1 MMKKALSLILALAMA
16 LSLAACGGSKTE
28 TPADNG
34 GSTADNTSAEPTQMT
49 LILRGGTY
57 AEALKASL
65 PDFEA
70 EHNVKIDVQE
80 LSFDDLHT
88 GIALDAVNSTGAYDL
103 CMVDGSWMAEFTEN
117 NVLANLSEMGYSFD
131 DDIIP
136 ATTTICKVDDN
147 IYLAPFFGNVTVMLY
162 NKQLI
167 ADAGYTPEDIT
178 TFEDLK
184 VIAQKTKDAGKT
196 GFLIRG
202 GSADNIVSDFIPHLL
217 VHGGWV
223 IDENNQPTVD
233 TPEFKAAMQEYLDLY
248 ALGGTMDKDD
258 IVAAIDGGTAALGQA
273 WPGWY
278 VPTADTNANYTV
290 IPTKLNDSDTPK
302 NTSMYGVWCIGIPNN
317 APHKDLAMELLH
329 NFDEAKAEQVAQ
341 METDVDRFED
351 ELGTYLVKLSSK
363 QLSNKDS
370 ETLNTILHCIG
381 DFERIS
387 DHARNIK
394 EAAQEMH
401 DKQLVFSEKAQEE
414 LKVFERAVHDVL
426 DLTMTSFKNGD
437 LNLARQVEPL
447 EEVIDGLSLDVKQR
461 HVRRLR
467 KGKCTIELGF
477 ILSDVIT
484 NFERVSDHCSNIA
497 VCLVQVN
504 EDEFDTH
511 AYLDELRQEDNK
523 DFQSKVLA
531 CREKYQ
537 LPPTKQERLAEK
549 NAKLLA
555 E

>member
-34 GSTADNTSAEPTQMT
+34 GSTTDNTSAEPTQMT

-88 GIALDAVNSTGAYDL
+88 GIALDAVNPTGAYDL

-184 VIAQKTKDAGKT
+184 VIAQKTNDAGKT

-233 TPEFKAAMQEYLDLY
+233 TP
-248 ALGGTMDKDD
+248 

-317 APHKDLAMELLH
+317 APHKDLALELLEYVMSPEVQLASIEVGGVPCRTSCLL
-329 NFDEAKAEQVAQ
+329 NEDVLATYPQYETVCAALQTGVYRPVIAEWTQF
-341 METDVDRFED
+341 TNI
-351 ELGTYLVKLSSK
+351 LGTEMDNIIQGTK
-363 QLSNKDS
+363 
-370 ETLNTILHCIG
+370 TIDQGLA
-381 DFERIS
+381 D
-387 DHARNIK
+387 
-394 EAAQEMH
+394 AQT
-401 DKQLVFSEKAQEE
+401 QLVE
-414 LKVFERAVHDVL
+414 L
-426 DLTMTSFKNGD
+426 MNG
-437 LNLARQVEPL
+437 
-447 EEVIDGLSLDVKQR
+447 
-461 HVRRLR
+461 
-467 KGKCTIELGF
+467 
-477 ILSDVIT
+477 
-484 NFERVSDHCSNIA
+484 
-497 VCLVQVN
+497 
-504 EDEFDTH
+504 
-511 AYLDELRQEDNK
+511 
-523 DFQSKVLA
+523 
-531 CREKYQ
+531 
-537 LPPTKQERLAEK
+537 
-549 NAKLLA
+549 
-555 E
+555 

>member
-317 APHKDLAMELLH
+317 APHKDLALELLEYVMSPEVQLASIEVGGVPCRTSCLL
-329 NFDEAKAEQVAQ
+329 NEDVLATYPQYETVCAALQTGVYRPVIAEWTQF
-341 METDVDRFED
+341 TNI
-351 ELGTYLVKLSSK
+351 LGTEMDNIIQGTK
-363 QLSNKDS
+363 
-370 ETLNTILHCIG
+370 TIDQG
-381 DFERIS
+381 S
-387 DHARNIK
+387 
-394 EAAQEMH
+394 
-401 DKQLVFSEKAQEE
+401 
-414 LKVFERAVHDVL
+414 
-426 DLTMTSFKNGD
+426 G
-437 LNLARQVEPL
+437 
-447 EEVIDGLSLDVKQR
+447 
-461 HVRRLR
+461 
-467 KGKCTIELGF
+467 
-477 ILSDVIT
+477 
-484 NFERVSDHCSNIA
+484 
-497 VCLVQVN
+497 
-504 EDEFDTH
+504 
-511 AYLDELRQEDNK
+511 
-523 DFQSKVLA
+523 
-531 CREKYQ
+531 
-537 LPPTKQERLAEK
+537 
-549 NAKLLA
+549 
-555 E
+555 

>member
-1 MMKKALSLILALAMA
+1 MKKALSLILALAMA

-34 GSTADNTSAEPTQMT
+34 GSTADNTSADPTQMT

-217 VHGGWV
+217 VHAG
-223 IDENNQPTVD
+223 
-233 TPEFKAAMQEYLDLY
+233 
-248 ALGGTMDKDD
+248 
-258 IVAAIDGGTAALGQA
+258 
-273 WPGWY
+273 
-278 VPTADTNANYTV
+278 
-290 IPTKLNDSDTPK
+290 
-302 NTSMYGVWCIGIPNN
+302 
-317 APHKDLAMELLH
+317 
-329 NFDEAKAEQVAQ
+329 
-341 METDVDRFED
+341 
-351 ELGTYLVKLSSK
+351 
-363 QLSNKDS
+363 
-370 ETLNTILHCIG
+370 
-381 DFERIS
+381 
-387 DHARNIK
+387 
-394 EAAQEMH
+394 
-401 DKQLVFSEKAQEE
+401 
-414 LKVFERAVHDVL
+414 
-426 DLTMTSFKNGD
+426 
-437 LNLARQVEPL
+437 
-447 EEVIDGLSLDVKQR
+447 
-461 HVRRLR
+461 
-467 KGKCTIELGF
+467 
-477 ILSDVIT
+477 
-484 NFERVSDHCSNIA
+484 
-497 VCLVQVN
+497 
-504 EDEFDTH
+504 
-511 AYLDELRQEDNK
+511 
-523 DFQSKVLA
+523 
-531 CREKYQ
+531 
-537 LPPTKQERLAEK
+537 
-549 NAKLLA
+549 
-555 E
+555 

>member
-136 ATTTICKVDDN
+136 ATTTICKVADN

-278 VPTADTNANYTV
+278 VPTADTAANYTV
-290 IPTKLNDSDTPK
+290 IPTKLNDSDTAK

-317 APHKDLAMELLH
+317 APHKDLALELLEYVMSPEVQLASIEVGGVPCRTSCLL
-329 NFDEAKAEQVAQ
+329 NEDVLATYPQYETVCAALQTGVYRPVIAEWTQF
-341 METDVDRFED
+341 TNI
-351 ELGTYLVKLSSK
+351 LGTEMDNIIQGTK
-363 QLSNKDS
+363 
-370 ETLNTILHCIG
+370 TIDQGLA
-381 DFERIS
+381 D
-387 DHARNIK
+387 
-394 EAAQEMH
+394 AQT
-401 DKQLVFSEKAQEE
+401 QLVE
-414 LKVFERAVHDVL
+414 L
-426 DLTMTSFKNGD
+426 MNG
-437 LNLARQVEPL
+437 
-447 EEVIDGLSLDVKQR
+447 
-461 HVRRLR
+461 
-467 KGKCTIELGF
+467 
-477 ILSDVIT
+477 
-484 NFERVSDHCSNIA
+484 
-497 VCLVQVN
+497 
-504 EDEFDTH
+504 
-511 AYLDELRQEDNK
+511 
-523 DFQSKVLA
+523 
-531 CREKYQ
+531 
-537 LPPTKQERLAEK
+537 
-549 NAKLLA
+549 
-555 E
+555 

>member
-317 APHKDLAMELLH
+317 APHKDLALELLEYVMSPEVQLASIEVGGVPCRTSCLL
-329 NFDEAKAEQVAQ
+329 NEDVLATYPQYETVCAALQTGVYRPVIAEWTQF
-341 METDVDRFED
+341 TNI
-351 ELGTYLVKLSSK
+351 LGTEMDNIIQGTK
-363 QLSNKDS
+363 
-370 ETLNTILHCIG
+370 TIDQGLA
-381 DFERIS
+381 D
-387 DHARNIK
+387 
-394 EAAQEMH
+394 AQT
-401 DKQLVFSEKAQEE
+401 QLVE
-414 LKVFERAVHDVL
+414 L
-426 DLTMTSFKNGD
+426 MTG
-437 LNLARQVEPL
+437 
-447 EEVIDGLSLDVKQR
+447 
-461 HVRRLR
+461 
-467 KGKCTIELGF
+467 
-477 ILSDVIT
+477 
-484 NFERVSDHCSNIA
+484 
-497 VCLVQVN
+497 
-504 EDEFDTH
+504 
-511 AYLDELRQEDNK
+511 
-523 DFQSKVLA
+523 
-531 CREKYQ
+531 
-537 LPPTKQERLAEK
+537 
-549 NAKLLA
+549 
-555 E
+555 

>member
-278 VPTADTNANYTV
+278 VPTADTAANYTV

-317 APHKDLAMELLH
+317 APHKDLALELLEYVMSPEVQLASIEVGGVPCRTSCLL
-329 NFDEAKAEQVAQ
+329 NEDVLATYPQYETVCAALQTGVYRPVIAEWTQ
-341 METDVDRFED
+341 F
-351 ELGTYLVKLSSK
+351 Y
-363 QLSNKDS
+363 
-370 ETLNTILHCIG
+370 TILG
-381 DFERIS
+381 AEMD
-387 DHARNIK
+387 NIVNGVK
-394 EAAQEMH
+394 TVDQGLADAQSQLEALM
-401 DKQLVFSEKAQEE
+401 K
-414 LKVFERAVHDVL
+414 
-426 DLTMTSFKNGD
+426 
-437 LNLARQVEPL
+437 
-447 EEVIDGLSLDVKQR
+447 
-461 HVRRLR
+461 
-467 KGKCTIELGF
+467 
-477 ILSDVIT
+477 
-484 NFERVSDHCSNIA
+484 
-497 VCLVQVN
+497 
-504 EDEFDTH
+504 
-511 AYLDELRQEDNK
+511 
-523 DFQSKVLA
+523 
-531 CREKYQ
+531 
-537 LPPTKQERLAEK
+537 
-549 NAKLLA
+549 
-555 E
+555 

>member
-65 PDFEA
+65 PTFEA

-317 APHKDLAMELLH
+317 APHKDLALELLEYVMSPEVQLASIEVGGVPCRTSCLL
-329 NFDEAKAEQVAQ
+329 NEDVLATYPQYETVCAALQTGVYRPVIAEWTQF
-341 METDVDRFED
+341 TNI
-351 ELGTYLVKLSSK
+351 LGTEMDNIIQGTK
-363 QLSNKDS
+363 
-370 ETLNTILHCIG
+370 TIDQGLA
-381 DFERIS
+381 D
-387 DHARNIK
+387 
-394 EAAQEMH
+394 AQT
-401 DKQLVFSEKAQEE
+401 QLVE
-414 LKVFERAVHDVL
+414 L
-426 DLTMTSFKNGD
+426 MNG
-437 LNLARQVEPL
+437 
-447 EEVIDGLSLDVKQR
+447 
-461 HVRRLR
+461 
-467 KGKCTIELGF
+467 
-477 ILSDVIT
+477 
-484 NFERVSDHCSNIA
+484 
-497 VCLVQVN
+497 
-504 EDEFDTH
+504 
-511 AYLDELRQEDNK
+511 
-523 DFQSKVLA
+523 
-531 CREKYQ
+531 
-537 LPPTKQERLAEK
+537 
-549 NAKLLA
+549 
-555 E
+555 

>member
-184 VIAQKTKDAGKT
+184 VIAQKTNDAGKT

-290 IPTKLNDSDTPK
+290 IPTKHNDSDTPK

-317 APHKDLAMELLH
+317 APHKDLALELLEYVMSPEVQLASIEVGGVPCRTSCLL
-329 NFDEAKAEQVAQ
+329 NEDVLATYPQYETVCAALQTGVYRPVIAEWTQF
-341 METDVDRFED
+341 TNI
-351 ELGTYLVKLSSK
+351 LGTEMDNIIQGTK
-363 QLSNKDS
+363 
-370 ETLNTILHCIG
+370 TIDQGLA
-381 DFERIS
+381 D
-387 DHARNIK
+387 
-394 EAAQEMH
+394 AQT
-401 DKQLVFSEKAQEE
+401 QLVE
-414 LKVFERAVHDVL
+414 L
-426 DLTMTSFKNGD
+426 MNG
-437 LNLARQVEPL
+437 
-447 EEVIDGLSLDVKQR
+447 
-461 HVRRLR
+461 
-467 KGKCTIELGF
+467 
-477 ILSDVIT
+477 
-484 NFERVSDHCSNIA
+484 
-497 VCLVQVN
+497 
-504 EDEFDTH
+504 
-511 AYLDELRQEDNK
+511 
-523 DFQSKVLA
+523 
-531 CREKYQ
+531 
-537 LPPTKQERLAEK
+537 
-549 NAKLLA
+549 
-555 E
+555 

>member
-1 MMKKALSLILALAMA
+1 MKKALSLILALAMS
-16 LSLAACGGSKTE
+16 LSLVACGGGKTE
-28 TPADNG
+28 TPSDSN
-34 GSTADNTSAEPTQMT
+34 TPADNTSAEPTKMT

-117 NVLANLSEMGYSFD
+117 NVLANLSDMGYSFD

-136 ATTTICKVDDN
+136 ATTTICKVDNN

-167 ADAGYTPEDIT
+167 ADAGYAPEDIT

-184 VIAQKTKDAGKT
+184 TIAQKTKDAGKT

-317 APHKDLAMELLH
+317 APHKDLALELLKYVMSPEVQLDSIQVGGVPCRTSCLL
-329 NFDEAKAEQVAQ
+329 NKDVLATYPQYETVCAALQTGVYRPVIAEWTQF
-341 METDVDRFED
+341 TSI
-351 ELGTYLVKLSSK
+351 LGTEMDNIIQGTK
-363 QLSNKDS
+363 
-370 ETLNTILHCIG
+370 TIDKGLA
-381 DFERIS
+381 D
-387 DHARNIK
+387 
-394 EAAQEMH
+394 AQT
-401 DKQLVFSEKAQEE
+401 QLVE
-414 LKVFERAVHDVL
+414 L
-426 DLTMTSFKNGD
+426 MNG
-437 LNLARQVEPL
+437 
-447 EEVIDGLSLDVKQR
+447 
-461 HVRRLR
+461 
-467 KGKCTIELGF
+467 
-477 ILSDVIT
+477 
-484 NFERVSDHCSNIA
+484 
-497 VCLVQVN
+497 
-504 EDEFDTH
+504 
-511 AYLDELRQEDNK
+511 
-523 DFQSKVLA
+523 
-531 CREKYQ
+531 
-537 LPPTKQERLAEK
+537 
-549 NAKLLA
+549 
-555 E
+555 

>member
-1 MMKKALSLILALAMA
+1 MKKALSLILALAMA

-278 VPTADTNANYTV
+278 VPTADTAANYTV
-290 IPTKLNDSDTPK
+290 IPTKLNDSDTAK

-317 APHKDLAMELLH
+317 APHKDLALELLEYVMSPEVQLASIEVGGVPCRTSCLL
-329 NFDEAKAEQVAQ
+329 NEDVLATYPQYETVCAALQTGVYRPVIAEWTQF
-341 METDVDRFED
+341 TNI
-351 ELGTYLVKLSSK
+351 LGTEMDNIIQGTK
-363 QLSNKDS
+363 
-370 ETLNTILHCIG
+370 TIDQG
-381 DFERIS
+381 PAD
-387 DHARNIK
+387 
-394 EAAQEMH
+394 AQT
-401 DKQLVFSEKAQEE
+401 QLVE
-414 LKVFERAVHDVL
+414 L
-426 DLTMTSFKNGD
+426 MNG
-437 LNLARQVEPL
+437 
-447 EEVIDGLSLDVKQR
+447 
-461 HVRRLR
+461 
-467 KGKCTIELGF
+467 
-477 ILSDVIT
+477 
-484 NFERVSDHCSNIA
+484 
-497 VCLVQVN
+497 
-504 EDEFDTH
+504 
-511 AYLDELRQEDNK
+511 
-523 DFQSKVLA
+523 
-531 CREKYQ
+531 
-537 LPPTKQERLAEK
+537 
-549 NAKLLA
+549 
-555 E
+555 

>member
-258 IVAAIDGGTAALGQA
+258 VVAAIDGGTAALGQA

-317 APHKDLAMELLH
+317 APHKDLALELL
-329 NFDEAKAEQVAQ
+329 
-341 METDVDRFED
+341 
-351 ELGTYLVKLSSK
+351 EL
-363 QLSNKDS
+363 
-370 ETLNTILHCIG
+370 ILA
-381 DFERIS
+381 
-387 DHARNIK
+387 HA
-394 EAAQEMH
+394 
-401 DKQLVFSEKAQEE
+401 
-414 LKVFERAVHDVL
+414 AVGQHLL
-426 DLTMTSFKNGD
+426 DL
-437 LNLARQVEPL
+437 LL
-447 EEVIDGLSLDVKQR
+447 GLLRR
-461 HVRRLR
+461 HA
-467 KGKCTIELGF
+467 GG
-477 ILSDVIT
+477 
-484 NFERVSDHCSNIA
+484 
-497 VCLVQVN
+497 
-504 EDEFDTH
+504 EF
-511 AYLDELRQEDNK
+511 AELRDHGQGI
-523 DFQSKVLA
+523 VTRPWA
-531 CREKYQ
+531 C
-537 LPPTKQERLAEK
+537 A
-549 NAKLLA
+549 AA
-555 E
+555 

>member
-34 GSTADNTSAEPTQMT
+34 GSTADNTSAEPAQMT

-278 VPTADTNANYTV
+278 VPTADTSANYTV

-317 APHKDLAMELLH
+317 APHKDLALELLEYVMSPEVQLASIEVGGVPCRTSCLL
-329 NFDEAKAEQVAQ
+329 NEDVLATYPQYETVCAALQTGVYRPVIAEWTQF
-341 METDVDRFED
+341 TNI
-351 ELGTYLVKLSSK
+351 LGTEMDNIIQGTK
-363 QLSNKDS
+363 
-370 ETLNTILHCIG
+370 TIDQGLA
-381 DFERIS
+381 D
-387 DHARNIK
+387 
-394 EAAQEMH
+394 AQT
-401 DKQLVFSEKAQEE
+401 QLVE
-414 LKVFERAVHDVL
+414 L
-426 DLTMTSFKNGD
+426 MNG
-437 LNLARQVEPL
+437 
-447 EEVIDGLSLDVKQR
+447 
-461 HVRRLR
+461 
-467 KGKCTIELGF
+467 
-477 ILSDVIT
+477 
-484 NFERVSDHCSNIA
+484 
-497 VCLVQVN
+497 
-504 EDEFDTH
+504 
-511 AYLDELRQEDNK
+511 
-523 DFQSKVLA
+523 
-531 CREKYQ
+531 
-537 LPPTKQERLAEK
+537 
-549 NAKLLA
+549 
-555 E
+555 

>member
-290 IPTKLNDSDTPK
+290 IPTKLNDYDTPK

-317 APHKDLAMELLH
+317 APHKDLALELLEYVMSPEVQLASIEVGGVPCRTSCLL
-329 NFDEAKAEQVAQ
+329 NEDVLATYPQYETVCAALQTGVYRPVIAEWTQF
-341 METDVDRFED
+341 TNI
-351 ELGTYLVKLSSK
+351 LGTEMDNIIQGTK
-363 QLSNKDS
+363 
-370 ETLNTILHCIG
+370 TIDQGLA
-381 DFERIS
+381 D
-387 DHARNIK
+387 
-394 EAAQEMH
+394 AQT
-401 DKQLVFSEKAQEE
+401 QLVE
-414 LKVFERAVHDVL
+414 L
-426 DLTMTSFKNGD
+426 MNG
-437 LNLARQVEPL
+437 
-447 EEVIDGLSLDVKQR
+447 
-461 HVRRLR
+461 
-467 KGKCTIELGF
+467 
-477 ILSDVIT
+477 
-484 NFERVSDHCSNIA
+484 
-497 VCLVQVN
+497 
-504 EDEFDTH
+504 
-511 AYLDELRQEDNK
+511 
-523 DFQSKVLA
+523 
-531 CREKYQ
+531 
-537 LPPTKQERLAEK
+537 
-549 NAKLLA
+549 
-555 E
+555 

>member
-28 TPADNG
+28 TPADNS

-317 APHKDLAMELLH
+317 APHKDLALELLEYVMSPEVQLASIEVGGVPCRTSCLL
-329 NFDEAKAEQVAQ
+329 NEDVLATYPQYETVCAALQTGVYRPVIAEWTQF
-341 METDVDRFED
+341 TNI
-351 ELGTYLVKLSSK
+351 LGTEMDNIIQGTK
-363 QLSNKDS
+363 
-370 ETLNTILHCIG
+370 TIDQGLA
-381 DFERIS
+381 D
-387 DHARNIK
+387 
-394 EAAQEMH
+394 AQT
-401 DKQLVFSEKAQEE
+401 QLVE
-414 LKVFERAVHDVL
+414 L
-426 DLTMTSFKNGD
+426 MNG
-437 LNLARQVEPL
+437 
-447 EEVIDGLSLDVKQR
+447 
-461 HVRRLR
+461 
-467 KGKCTIELGF
+467 
-477 ILSDVIT
+477 
-484 NFERVSDHCSNIA
+484 
-497 VCLVQVN
+497 
-504 EDEFDTH
+504 
-511 AYLDELRQEDNK
+511 
-523 DFQSKVLA
+523 
-531 CREKYQ
+531 
-537 LPPTKQERLAEK
+537 
-549 NAKLLA
+549 
-555 E
+555 

>member
-1 MMKKALSLILALAMA
+1 MA

-258 IVAAIDGGTAALGQA
+258 IVAAIDGGTAALGQSMA
-273 WPGWY
+273 RLVCPHCRY
-278 VPTADTNANYTV
+278 QR
-290 IPTKLNDSDTPK
+290 KLHRD
-302 NTSMYGVWCIGIPNN
+302 
-317 APHKDLAMELLH
+317 PH
-329 NFDEAKAEQVAQ
+329 QAQ
-341 METDVDRFED
+341 R
-351 ELGTYLVKLSSK
+351 LR
-363 QLSNKDS
+363 
-370 ETLNTILHCIG
+370 HP
-381 DFERIS
+381 
-387 DHARNIK
+387 
-394 EAAQEMH
+394 QEH
-401 DKQLVFSEKAQEE
+401 L
-414 LKVFERAVHDVL
+414 
-426 DLTMTSFKNGD
+426 
-437 LNLARQVEPL
+437 
-447 EEVIDGLSLDVKQR
+447 
-461 HVRRLR
+461 HVRRVVHR
-467 KGKCTIELGF
+467 HPQQRPPQGSGAGAAGI
-477 ILSDVIT
+477 
-484 NFERVSDHCSNIA
+484 R
-497 VCLVQVN
+497 
-504 EDEFDTH
+504 DE
-511 AYLDELRQEDNK
+511 
-523 DFQSKVLA
+523 
-531 CREKYQ
+531 
-537 LPPTKQERLAEK
+537 P
-549 NAKLLA
+549 
-555 E
+555 

>member
-317 APHKDLAMELLH
+317 APHKDLALELLEYVMSPEVQLASIEVGGVPCRTSCLL
-329 NFDEAKAEQVAQ
+329 NEDVLATYPQYETVCAALQTGVYRPVIAEWTQF
-341 METDVDRFED
+341 TNI
-351 ELGTYLVKLSSK
+351 LGTEMDNIIQGTK
-363 QLSNKDS
+363 
-370 ETLNTILHCIG
+370 TIDQGLA
-381 DFERIS
+381 D
-387 DHARNIK
+387 
-394 EAAQEMH
+394 AQT
-401 DKQLVFSEKAQEE
+401 QLVE
-414 LKVFERAVHDVL
+414 L
-426 DLTMTSFKNGD
+426 MNG
-437 LNLARQVEPL
+437 
-447 EEVIDGLSLDVKQR
+447 
-461 HVRRLR
+461 
-467 KGKCTIELGF
+467 
-477 ILSDVIT
+477 
-484 NFERVSDHCSNIA
+484 
-497 VCLVQVN
+497 
-504 EDEFDTH
+504 
-511 AYLDELRQEDNK
+511 
-523 DFQSKVLA
+523 
-531 CREKYQ
+531 
-537 LPPTKQERLAEK
+537 
-549 NAKLLA
+549 
-555 E
+555 

>member
-317 APHKDLAMELLH
+317 APHKDLALELLEYVMSPEVQLASIEVGGVPCRTSCLL
-329 NFDEAKAEQVAQ
+329 NEDVLATYPQYETVCAALQTGVYRPVIAEWTQF
-341 METDVDRFED
+341 TNI
-351 ELGTYLVKLSSK
+351 LGTEMDNIIQGTK
-363 QLSNKDS
+363 
-370 ETLNTILHCIG
+370 TIDQG
-381 DFERIS
+381 
-387 DHARNIK
+387 
-394 EAAQEMH
+394 
-401 DKQLVFSEKAQEE
+401 
-414 LKVFERAVHDVL
+414 
-426 DLTMTSFKNGD
+426 
-437 LNLARQVEPL
+437 
-447 EEVIDGLSLDVKQR
+447 
-461 HVRRLR
+461 
-467 KGKCTIELGF
+467 
-477 ILSDVIT
+477 
-484 NFERVSDHCSNIA
+484 
-497 VCLVQVN
+497 
-504 EDEFDTH
+504 
-511 AYLDELRQEDNK
+511 
-523 DFQSKVLA
+523 LA
-531 CREKYQ
+531 C
-537 LPPTKQERLAEK
+537 
-549 NAKLLA
+549 LLYTSPSPRDFL
-555 E
+555 

>member
-16 LSLAACGGSKTE
+16 LSLAACGGSKSE

-317 APHKDLAMELLH
+317 APHKDLALELLEYVMSPEVQLASIEVGGVPCRTSCLL
-329 NFDEAKAEQVAQ
+329 NEDVLATYPQYETVCAALQTGVYRPVIAEWTQF
-341 METDVDRFED
+341 TNI
-351 ELGTYLVKLSSK
+351 LGTEMDNIIQGTK
-363 QLSNKDS
+363 
-370 ETLNTILHCIG
+370 TIDQGLA
-381 DFERIS
+381 D
-387 DHARNIK
+387 
-394 EAAQEMH
+394 AQT
-401 DKQLVFSEKAQEE
+401 QLVE
-414 LKVFERAVHDVL
+414 L
-426 DLTMTSFKNGD
+426 MNG
-437 LNLARQVEPL
+437 
-447 EEVIDGLSLDVKQR
+447 
-461 HVRRLR
+461 
-467 KGKCTIELGF
+467 
-477 ILSDVIT
+477 
-484 NFERVSDHCSNIA
+484 
-497 VCLVQVN
+497 
-504 EDEFDTH
+504 
-511 AYLDELRQEDNK
+511 
-523 DFQSKVLA
+523 
-531 CREKYQ
+531 
-537 LPPTKQERLAEK
+537 
-549 NAKLLA
+549 
-555 E
+555 

>member
-317 APHKDLAMELLH
+317 APHTDLALELLEYVMSPEVQLASIEVGGVPCRTSCLL
-329 NFDEAKAEQVAQ
+329 NEDVLATYPQYETVCAALQTGVYRPVIAEWTQF
-341 METDVDRFED
+341 TNI
-351 ELGTYLVKLSSK
+351 LGTEMDNIIQGTK
-363 QLSNKDS
+363 
-370 ETLNTILHCIG
+370 TIDQGLA
-381 DFERIS
+381 D
-387 DHARNIK
+387 
-394 EAAQEMH
+394 AQT
-401 DKQLVFSEKAQEE
+401 QLVE
-414 LKVFERAVHDVL
+414 L
-426 DLTMTSFKNGD
+426 MNG
-437 LNLARQVEPL
+437 
-447 EEVIDGLSLDVKQR
+447 
-461 HVRRLR
+461 
-467 KGKCTIELGF
+467 
-477 ILSDVIT
+477 
-484 NFERVSDHCSNIA
+484 
-497 VCLVQVN
+497 
-504 EDEFDTH
+504 
-511 AYLDELRQEDNK
+511 
-523 DFQSKVLA
+523 
-531 CREKYQ
+531 
-537 LPPTKQERLAEK
+537 
-549 NAKLLA
+549 
-555 E
+555 

>member
-28 TPADNG
+28 TPADND

-278 VPTADTNANYTV
+278 VPTADTAANYTV

-317 APHKDLAMELLH
+317 APHKDLALELLEYVMSPEVQLASIEVGGVPCRTSCLL
-329 NFDEAKAEQVAQ
+329 NEDVLATYPQYETVCAALQTGVYRPVIAEWTQF
-341 METDVDRFED
+341 TNI
-351 ELGTYLVKLSSK
+351 LGTEMDNIIQGTK
-363 QLSNKDS
+363 
-370 ETLNTILHCIG
+370 TIDQGLA
-381 DFERIS
+381 D
-387 DHARNIK
+387 
-394 EAAQEMH
+394 AQT
-401 DKQLVFSEKAQEE
+401 QLVE
-414 LKVFERAVHDVL
+414 L
-426 DLTMTSFKNGD
+426 MNG
-437 LNLARQVEPL
+437 
-447 EEVIDGLSLDVKQR
+447 
-461 HVRRLR
+461 
-467 KGKCTIELGF
+467 
-477 ILSDVIT
+477 
-484 NFERVSDHCSNIA
+484 
-497 VCLVQVN
+497 
-504 EDEFDTH
+504 
-511 AYLDELRQEDNK
+511 
-523 DFQSKVLA
+523 
-531 CREKYQ
+531 
-537 LPPTKQERLAEK
+537 
-549 NAKLLA
+549 
-555 E
+555 